1 MTMSLRDRINDFD
14 FENAEAHDL
23 AVLLEQIFMYHDAR
37 SRDGGP
43 IIVAQGVLKQYE
55 ESVRRRAAPELH
67 VRVKGRCSELR
78 STLTQLDT
86 LLRRLE
92 KDNGQASP

>member
-1 MTMSLRDRINDFD
+1 MSLRDRINSFD
-14 FENAEAHDL
+14 FERAEPHDL

-37 SRDGGP
+37 ARDGGP
-43 IIVAQGVLKQYE
+43 IIVAQGVLKQFE

-67 VRVKGRCSELR
+67 AQVKGRCVELR
-78 STLTQLDT
+78 STVTQLDT

-92 KDNGQASP
+92 KDNGQARP